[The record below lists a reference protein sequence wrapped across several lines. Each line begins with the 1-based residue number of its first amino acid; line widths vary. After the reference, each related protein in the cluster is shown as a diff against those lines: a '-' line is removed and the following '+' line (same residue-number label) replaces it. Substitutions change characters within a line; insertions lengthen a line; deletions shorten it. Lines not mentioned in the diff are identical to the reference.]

1 MPKITVQTIS
11 APLGMEL
18 DLSNASIMEAVDS
31 SLMETIQQKVKV
43 HLAEELQT
51 AISTP
56 EYVRSVRNWL
66 MESLDYSYMSELVS
80 RHFSASEIVEELLDS
95 YGSDN
100 PFDNE
105 EFQNRL
111 VRNTRFQMLMQ
122 RFVQEYLQVS
132 SNFSSLIDEAVA
144 KQTANLAN
152 EVADRVLTIISQRLN
167 GGADV

>member
-132 SNFSSLIDEAVA
+132 TMMASQIEEAVA

-152 EVADRVLTIISQRLN
+152 EVAERVLTIISQRLN

>member
-80 RHFSASEIVEELLDS
+80 RHFSASEIVEELLDN

-100 PFDNE
+100 PFDND

-132 SNFSSLIDEAVA
+132 TDFLLAIGQAVE

-152 EVADRVLTIISQRLN
+152 EVAERVLTIIGQRLN

>member
-132 SNFSSLIDEAVA
+132 TDFLLAIGQAVE

-152 EVADRVLTIISQRLN
+152 EVAERVLTIISQRLN

>member
-31 SLMETIQQKVKV
+31 SLTETIQQKVKV
-43 HLAEELQT
+43 HLAEELQS

-66 MESLDYSYMSELVS
+66 MESLDYSYMAELVS
-80 RHFSASEIVEELLDS
+80 RHFAPSEIVEELMGT
-95 YGSDN
+95 YGEDN
-100 PFDNE
+100 PFDSE
-105 EFQNRL
+105 AFQNRL
-111 VRNTRFQMLMQ
+111 VRNTRFQMLIQ

-132 SNFSSLIDEAVA
+132 TNFSSLIEEAVA

-152 EVADRVLTIISQRLN
+152 DVADRVLTIISQRLN